1 MADFNELSI
10 SELDKVA
17 GGTLNKF
24 QKSQL
29 RSALAKEKKNNKTK
43 EEVKLMVPGLY
54 AQYSPLFPGV
64 TEKDIYDYI
73 EENWDNL

>member
-29 RSALAKEKKNNKTK
+29 RSLIAQEKHKDKTK
-43 EEVKLMVPGLY
+43 DEVKLMVPALF
-54 AQYSPLFPGV
+54 AQYSPYFPGV
-64 TEKDIYDYI
+64 TEQDIYGYI
-73 EENWDNL
+73 DECWDSL